1 MCKSLTGFQ
10 VKVLE
15 SCYRHHYGAVGIV
28 GPSAEILSSLE
39 SRESYS
45 VILIDRRTMPDEW
58 KYSEFKNKLH
68 TFVLSIP
75 EEVTMLENLLIDL
88 MTSQW
93 WNHMAS
99 FFIIDNPKLWGQN
112 CSKADVILLYAWI
125 SNILNAKL
133 ICYHES
139 QGLLIY
145 SYNPY
150 TDQAPIPWRQ
160 EKSRMIDGHLW
171 TLFVRSYHQDS
182 QIFCKNLNFDQTKDL
197 GGYEIQISAIVPE
210 IIEHPFLK
218 LDFEKLIDPT
228 HVITQ
233 YVFRAINS
241 TKKLIAVESEEK
253 LFTHITYGSIDISLN
268 KFVSNEY
275 IAYNALYPYLRS
287 EEGFVVQHRG
297 NLSQIEKLLRVIDRF
312 SRYGVVIVCFITF
325 VFFKFL
331 LQQSITSAILTI
343 VRLICNAG
351 IPNPPN
357 IVATRIYLT
366 GLFIFVMT
374 LQGIYQGK
382 LASLLTKPVALPN
395 AKTFDDLENFHY
407 TIYGDESML
416 LLLKARNYSGP
427 VVPVKHS
434 CVEYVLRDDSAA
446 CFMKRDQLVNSAYMN
461 DLHLSD
467 MLEGNDFM
475 FIVRDDWPPQER
487 FNLLLSRLFESNIIE
502 RVYSEDYKLFLRKQK
517 FYEEEK
523 ANQSP
528 TVIALKD
535 VAFAFAMLGIG
546 LTGAT
551 VVFFIELWKGRE

>member
-1 MCKSLTGFQ
+1 M
-10 VKVLE
+10 LE

-28 GPSAEILSSLE
+28 GPSAEIISSLQ
-39 SRESYS
+39 SRESNS
-45 VILIDRRTMPDEW
+45 VILIDKRTSPDEW
-58 KYSEFKNKLH
+58 KYSEFKNKLQ

-75 EEVTMLENLLIDL
+75 EEVSMFGNLLMNLI
-88 MTSQW
+88 TSQW

-99 FFIIDNPKLWGQN
+99 FFIIVNPKLSGQN
-112 CSKADVILLYAWI
+112 RSKIADAILIYAWAA
-125 SNILNAKL
+125 NILNAKL
-133 ICYHES
+133 ICYYES

-160 EKSRMIDGHLW
+160 KKSHMIDGHLW
-171 TLFVRSYHQDS
+171 TLLVRSYHQDS

-197 GGYEIQISAIVPE
+197 GGYEIRIGVILQGINE
-210 IIEHPFLK
+210 YPFFK

-228 HVITQ
+228 RVITQ
-233 YVFRAINS
+233 YVFRATNS

-253 LFTHITYGSIDISLN
+253 LLKHITDESIDISLT

-275 IAYNALYPYLRS
+275 IAYNFLYPYLRS
-287 EEGFVVQHRG
+287 EEGFVVQHRV
-297 NLSQIEKLLRVIDRF
+297 NLSQTEKLLRVIDRF

-325 VFFKFL
+325 VFFKFF

-395 AKTFDDLENFHY
+395 AKTFEDLENFHY
-407 TIYGDESML
+407 TIYGDESIL
-416 LLLKARNYSGP
+416 LLLKERNYSGP
-427 VVPVKHS
+427 VVPVQHS

-475 FIVRDDWPPQER
+475 FIVRTDWPLRER

-502 RVYSEDYKLFLRKQK
+502 RVYSEDYKMFLRKQK

-523 ANQSP
+523 ANQGP
-528 TVIALKD
+528 TVIVLKD
-535 VAFAFAMLGIG
+535 LAFAFAMLAIG
-546 LTGAT
+546 LAGAT